1 MPTFHDFAGTVPYT
15 LTGTVT
21 IGSARTLGDGIAV
34 AMESG
39 VSGET
44 IPYKIS
50 GLVKGLAKVTGTA
63 FAVLESVVFN
73 GTAFRV
79 ATATTLAHGF
89 AYASATAGATTCDII
104 LTPCPSRAV
113 S

>member
-15 LTGTVT
+15 LTGTVAVE
-21 IGSARTLGDGIAV
+21 SLRTLGDGVAV
-34 AMESG
+34 AMAAG
-39 VSGET
+39 VSGDV

-50 GLVKGLAKVTGTA
+50 GLVKGLAKATGTA
-63 FAVLESVVFN
+63 FVVMESVYFN
-73 GTAFRV
+73 GTAFAV

-89 AYASATAGATTCDII
+89 AYSSAIAGATTCDVI
-104 LTPCPSRAV
+104 LTPCPSLAV